1 MRHVTILLFFVSS
14 FVFSQNYLTLLDTD
28 VFRGN
33 SYDIP
38 IDLINNDPIRAI
50 QYDINIP
57 EGFIFD
63 IDNVTQTPILN
74 DFTTLISSLGN
85 NNYRFIIYTIG
96 NDIISS
102 GNQTILTLPI
112 FVENSIDLGQ
122 YTFQFSNVVLSSET
136 NQNIS
141 SDAPSIGYIYV
152 TEDSIAPVIT
162 LLGDATVSI
171 EVGDTY
177 IDAGATAKD
186 NYDGDITS
194 NIVTVSNVDTA
205 IVGSYTVTY
214 DVSDANGNAA
224 ITVTRTVNVVDTTA
238 PVITLLG
245 DDPVT
250 LEVGDAYTDAGA
262 TATDNYDGDIT
273 SSIITVSTVNTAIVG
288 VYTVTYNVSDASG
301 NTAVELIRTVNVEDA
316 LSLENFEQ
324 IKFSLFPN
332 PSTGDITVM
341 YYLPG
346 LMDGVLAEVYD
357 MLGRLVW
364 TQVIE
369 QEQGKQQANLNLNSL
384 QKGNY
389 IVMINAG
396 NNRGEKFVNNKILI
410 LK

>member
-96 NDIISS
+96 NDIINS
-102 GNQTILTLPI
+102 GNQTILTLPV
-112 FVENSIDLGQ
+112 FVDNSIDLGQ

-141 SDAPSIGYIYV
+141 SDAPSVGYIYV

-162 LLGDATVSI
+162 LLGDAAVSI

-214 DVSDANGNAA
+214 DVSDASGNAA
-224 ITVTRTVNVVDTTA
+224 FTIT
-238 PVITLLG
+238 
-245 DDPVT
+245 
-250 LEVGDAYTDAGA
+250 
-262 TATDNYDGDIT
+262 
-273 SSIITVSTVNTAIVG
+273 
-288 VYTVTYNVSDASG
+288 
-301 NTAVELIRTVNVEDA
+301 RTVNVEDA
-316 LSLENFEQ
+316 LSLENFDQ
-324 IKFSLFPN
+324 IKLDIFPN
-332 PSTGDITVM
+332 PTSNFWQINSSEIINIVQIFDVVGKMLIYKKTDSMDLLIDATS
-341 YYLPG
+341 L
-346 LMDGVLAEVYD
+346 LDGVY
-357 MLGRLVW
+357 LV
-364 TQVIE
+364 
-369 QEQGKQQANLNLNSL
+369 L
-384 QKGNY
+384 
-389 IVMINAG
+389 IN
-396 NNRGEKFVNNKILI
+396 NNKLVRLI
-410 LK
+410 KH

>member
-96 NDIISS
+96 NDIINS

-122 YTFQFSNVVLSSET
+122 YTFELSNVVLSSET

-141 SDAPSIGYIYV
+141 SDAPSVGYIYV

-162 LLGDATVSI
+162 LLGDAAVSI

-224 ITVTRTVNVVDTTA
+224 DTVTR
-238 PVITLLG
+238 I
-245 DDPVT
+245 VT
-250 LEVGDAYTDAGA
+250 
-262 TATDNYDGDIT
+262 
-273 SSIITVSTVNTAIVG
+273 
-288 VYTVTYNVSDASG
+288 
-301 NTAVELIRTVNVEDA
+301 VEDA
-316 LSLENFEQ
+316 LSMVEIEKIELD
-324 IKFSLFPN
+324 IFPN
-332 PSTGDITVM
+332 PTSSIWQIKSSKMIESLDLFDVTGKRLIYKKTLSNDFQIDATS
-341 YYLPG
+341 LP
-346 LMDGVLAEVYD
+346 DGVYLI
-357 MLGRLVW
+357 L
-364 TQVIE
+364 
-369 QEQGKQQANLNLNSL
+369 
-384 QKGNY
+384 
-389 IVMINAG
+389 IN
-396 NNRGEKFVNNKILI
+396 NNKMVRLI
-410 LK
+410 KY

>member
-1 MRHVTILLFFVSS
+1 MRLVNIFLFFISS

-33 SYDIP
+33 AYDIP
-38 IDLINNDPIRAI
+38 IDLVNNDPIRAI

-63 IDNVTQTPILN
+63 IDNVTESPILN
-74 DFTTLISSLGN
+74 NFTTLISSLGN

-112 FVENSIDLGQ
+112 FVEDSIDLGQ
-122 YTFQFSNVVLSSET
+122 YTFQFSDIVLSSET

-141 SDAPSIGYIYV
+141 SDALSVGYIYV

-205 IVGSYTVTY
+205 ILGSYTVTY
-214 DVSDANGNAA
+214 DVTDVNGNAA
-224 ITVTRTVNVVDTTA
+224 DTVTR
-238 PVITLLG
+238 I
-245 DDPVT
+245 
-250 LEVGDAYTDAGA
+250 
-262 TATDNYDGDIT
+262 
-273 SSIITVSTVNTAIVG
+273 VS
-288 VYTVTYNVSDASG
+288 
-301 NTAVELIRTVNVEDA
+301 VEDA
-316 LSLENFEQ
+316 LSMVEIEKIELD
-324 IKFSLFPN
+324 IFPN
-332 PSTGDITVM
+332 PTSSIWQIKSSKMIESLDLFDVTGKRLIYKKTLSNDFQIDATS
-341 YYLPG
+341 LP
-346 LMDGVLAEVYD
+346 DGVYLI
-357 MLGRLVW
+357 L
-364 TQVIE
+364 
-369 QEQGKQQANLNLNSL
+369 
-384 QKGNY
+384 
-389 IVMINAG
+389 IN
-396 NNRGEKFVNNKILI
+396 NNKMVRLI
-410 LK
+410 KH

>member
-1 MRHVTILLFFVSS
+1 MKLINIFLFFVSS

-33 SYDIP
+33 SYDIQ

-96 NDIISS
+96 NDIINS
-102 GNQTILTLPI
+102 GNQTILTLPV
-112 FVENSIDLGQ
+112 FVDNSIDLGQ

-141 SDAPSIGYIYV
+141 SDAPSVGYINV
-152 TEDSIAPVIT
+152 IEDSVAPVIT

-224 ITVTRTVNVVDTTA
+224 DTVTR
-238 PVITLLG
+238 I
-245 DDPVT
+245 VT
-250 LEVGDAYTDAGA
+250 
-262 TATDNYDGDIT
+262 
-273 SSIITVSTVNTAIVG
+273 
-288 VYTVTYNVSDASG
+288 
-301 NTAVELIRTVNVEDA
+301 VEDA
-316 LSLENFEQ
+316 LSVVEIEKIELD
-324 IKFSLFPN
+324 IFPN
-332 PSTGDITVM
+332 PTSSIWQIKSSKIIESLDLFDLTGKRLIYKKTFSNDIRIDATSLPDGI
-341 YYLPG
+341 YL
-346 LMDGVLAEVYD
+346 
-357 MLGRLVW
+357 
-364 TQVIE
+364 
-369 QEQGKQQANLNLNSL
+369 
-384 QKGNY
+384 
-389 IVMINAG
+389 
-396 NNRGEKFVNNKILI
+396 ILI
-410 LK
+410 NKNKMVRLIKH

>member
-1 MRHVTILLFFVSS
+1 MKLINIFLFFVSS

-63 IDNVTQTPILN
+63 IDNVTESPILN
-74 DFTTLISSLGN
+74 NFTTLISSLGN

-122 YTFQFSNVVLSSET
+122 YTFQFSNIVLSSET

-141 SDAPSIGYIYV
+141 SDALSVGYINV
-152 TEDSIAPVIT
+152 IEDSIAPVIT

-177 IDAGATAKD
+177 FDAGATAKD

-205 IVGSYTVTY
+205 IVGSYTVTC
-214 DVSDANGNAA
+214 DVSDANENAA
-224 ITVTRTVNVVDTTA
+224 ATVTR
-238 PVITLLG
+238 L
-245 DDPVT
+245 VT
-250 LEVGDAYTDAGA
+250 
-262 TATDNYDGDIT
+262 
-273 SSIITVSTVNTAIVG
+273 
-288 VYTVTYNVSDASG
+288 
-301 NTAVELIRTVNVEDA
+301 VEDA
-316 LSLENFEQ
+316 LYMVEIEKIELD
-324 IKFSLFPN
+324 IFPN
-332 PSTGDITVM
+332 PTSSIWQIKSSKMIESFDLFDITGKRLI
-341 YYLPG
+341 YKKTLSNDFQIDATSLP
-346 LMDGVLAEVYD
+346 DGVYFIL
-357 MLGRLVW
+357 
-364 TQVIE
+364 
-369 QEQGKQQANLNLNSL
+369 
-384 QKGNY
+384 
-389 IVMINAG
+389 IN
-396 NNRGEKFVNNKILI
+396 NNKLVRLI
-410 LK
+410 KH

>member
-1 MRHVTILLFFVSS
+1 MRLVNIFLFFISS

-33 SYDIP
+33 AYDIP
-38 IDLINNDPIRAI
+38 IDLVNNDPIRAI

-63 IDNVTQTPILN
+63 IDNVTESPILN
-74 DFTTLISSLGN
+74 NFTTLISSLGN

-112 FVENSIDLGQ
+112 FVEDSIDLGQ
-122 YTFQFSNVVLSSET
+122 YTFEFSDIVLSSAT

-141 SDAPSIGYIYV
+141 SDALSVGYINV
-152 TEDSIAPVIT
+152 IEDSIAPVIT
-162 LLGDATVSI
+162 LLGDTTVSI

-224 ITVTRTVNVVDTTA
+224 DTVTR
-238 PVITLLG
+238 I
-245 DDPVT
+245 
-250 LEVGDAYTDAGA
+250 
-262 TATDNYDGDIT
+262 
-273 SSIITVSTVNTAIVG
+273 VS
-288 VYTVTYNVSDASG
+288 
-301 NTAVELIRTVNVEDA
+301 VEDA
-316 LSLENFEQ
+316 LSMVEIEKIELD
-324 IKFSLFPN
+324 IFPN
-332 PSTGDITVM
+332 PTSNIWQIKSSKMIESFDLFDITGKRLI
-341 YYLPG
+341 YKKTLSNYIQIDATSLP
-346 LMDGVLAEVYD
+346 DGVYLI
-357 MLGRLVW
+357 L
-364 TQVIE
+364 
-369 QEQGKQQANLNLNSL
+369 
-384 QKGNY
+384 
-389 IVMINAG
+389 IN
-396 NNRGEKFVNNKILI
+396 NNKMVRLI
-410 LK
+410 KY

>member
-96 NDIISS
+96 NDIINS

-141 SDAPSIGYIYV
+141 SDAPSVGYIYV

-162 LLGDATVSI
+162 LLGDAAVSI

-214 DVSDANGNAA
+214 DVSDANENAA
-224 ITVTRTVNVVDTTA
+224 ATVTR
-238 PVITLLG
+238 L
-245 DDPVT
+245 VT
-250 LEVGDAYTDAGA
+250 
-262 TATDNYDGDIT
+262 
-273 SSIITVSTVNTAIVG
+273 
-288 VYTVTYNVSDASG
+288 
-301 NTAVELIRTVNVEDA
+301 VEDA
-316 LSLENFEQ
+316 LSMVEIEKIELD
-324 IKFSLFPN
+324 IFPN
-332 PSTGDITVM
+332 PTSSIWQINSSEIINIVQIFDVVGKMLIYKKTDSMDVLIDATS
-341 YYLPG
+341 L
-346 LMDGVLAEVYD
+346 LDGVY
-357 MLGRLVW
+357 LV
-364 TQVIE
+364 
-369 QEQGKQQANLNLNSL
+369 L
-384 QKGNY
+384 
-389 IVMINAG
+389 IN
-396 NNRGEKFVNNKILI
+396 NNKMVRLI
-410 LK
+410 KH

>member
-1 MRHVTILLFFVSS
+1 LRHVTILLFFVSS

-96 NDIISS
+96 NDIINS
-102 GNQTILTLPI
+102 GNQTILKLPI

-141 SDAPSIGYIYV
+141 SDAPSVGYIYV

-162 LLGDATVSI
+162 LLGDAAVSI

-224 ITVTRTVNVVDTTA
+224 DTVTR
-238 PVITLLG
+238 I
-245 DDPVT
+245 VT
-250 LEVGDAYTDAGA
+250 
-262 TATDNYDGDIT
+262 
-273 SSIITVSTVNTAIVG
+273 
-288 VYTVTYNVSDASG
+288 
-301 NTAVELIRTVNVEDA
+301 VEDA
-316 LSLENFEQ
+316 LSMVEIEKIELD
-324 IKFSLFPN
+324 IFPN
-332 PSTGDITVM
+332 PTSSIWQINSSEIINIVQIFDVVGKMLIYKKTDSMDVLIDATS
-341 YYLPG
+341 L
-346 LMDGVLAEVYD
+346 LDGVY
-357 MLGRLVW
+357 LV
-364 TQVIE
+364 
-369 QEQGKQQANLNLNSL
+369 L
-384 QKGNY
+384 
-389 IVMINAG
+389 IN
-396 NNRGEKFVNNKILI
+396 NNKMVRLI
-410 LK
+410 KH

>member
-1 MRHVTILLFFVSS
+1 LFFVSS

-96 NDIISS
+96 NDIINS

-214 DVSDANGNAA
+214 DVSDANENAA
-224 ITVTRTVNVVDTTA
+224 ATVTR
-238 PVITLLG
+238 L
-245 DDPVT
+245 VT
-250 LEVGDAYTDAGA
+250 
-262 TATDNYDGDIT
+262 
-273 SSIITVSTVNTAIVG
+273 
-288 VYTVTYNVSDASG
+288 
-301 NTAVELIRTVNVEDA
+301 VEDA
-316 LSLENFEQ
+316 LSMVEIEKIELD
-324 IKFSLFPN
+324 IFPN
-332 PSTGDITVM
+332 PTSSIWQIESSKMIESFDLFGITGKRLIYKKTLSNDFQIDATS
-341 YYLPG
+341 LP
-346 LMDGVLAEVYD
+346 DGVYFIL
-357 MLGRLVW
+357 
-364 TQVIE
+364 
-369 QEQGKQQANLNLNSL
+369 
-384 QKGNY
+384 
-389 IVMINAG
+389 IN
-396 NNRGEKFVNNKILI
+396 NNKLVRLI
-410 LK
+410 KH

>member
-1 MRHVTILLFFVSS
+1 M
-14 FVFSQNYLTLLDTD
+14 DTD
-28 VFRGN
+28 VFRGY

-96 NDIISS
+96 NDIINS
-102 GNQTILTLPI
+102 GNQTILTLPV

-214 DVSDANGNAA
+214 DVSDANENAA
-224 ITVTRTVNVVDTTA
+224 ATVT
-238 PVITLLG
+238 
-245 DDPVT
+245 
-250 LEVGDAYTDAGA
+250 
-262 TATDNYDGDIT
+262 
-273 SSIITVSTVNTAIVG
+273 
-288 VYTVTYNVSDASG
+288 
-301 NTAVELIRTVNVEDA
+301 RTVNVEDA
-316 LSLENFEQ
+316 LSMVEIEKIELD
-324 IKFSLFPN
+324 IFPN
-332 PSTGDITVM
+332 PTSSIWQIKSSKMIESFDLFDLTGKRLIYKKTLSNDFQIDATS
-341 YYLPG
+341 LP
-346 LMDGVLAEVYD
+346 DGVYFIL
-357 MLGRLVW
+357 
-364 TQVIE
+364 
-369 QEQGKQQANLNLNSL
+369 
-384 QKGNY
+384 
-389 IVMINAG
+389 IN
-396 NNRGEKFVNNKILI
+396 NNKLVRLI
-410 LK
+410 KH

>member
-1 MRHVTILLFFVSS
+1 MKLINIFLFFVSS

-28 VFRGN
+28 VFRGY

-96 NDIISS
+96 NDIINS
-102 GNQTILTLPI
+102 GNQTILTLPV

-141 SDAPSIGYIYV
+141 SDAPSVGYIYV

-214 DVSDANGNAA
+214 DVSDANENAA
-224 ITVTRTVNVVDTTA
+224 ATVT
-238 PVITLLG
+238 
-245 DDPVT
+245 
-250 LEVGDAYTDAGA
+250 
-262 TATDNYDGDIT
+262 
-273 SSIITVSTVNTAIVG
+273 
-288 VYTVTYNVSDASG
+288 
-301 NTAVELIRTVNVEDA
+301 RTVNVEDA
-316 LSLENFEQ
+316 LSMVEIEKIELD
-324 IKFSLFPN
+324 IFPN
-332 PSTGDITVM
+332 PTSSIWQIKSSKMIESFDLFDLTGKRLIYKKTLSNDFQIDATS
-341 YYLPG
+341 LP
-346 LMDGVLAEVYD
+346 DGVYFIL
-357 MLGRLVW
+357 
-364 TQVIE
+364 
-369 QEQGKQQANLNLNSL
+369 
-384 QKGNY
+384 
-389 IVMINAG
+389 IN
-396 NNRGEKFVNNKILI
+396 NNKLVRLI
-410 LK
+410 KH

>member
-63 IDNVTQTPILN
+63 IDNVTESPILN
-74 DFTTLISSLGN
+74 NFTTLISSLGN

-122 YTFQFSNVVLSSET
+122 YTFEFSNVVLSSET

-141 SDAPSIGYIYV
+141 SDAPSVGYIYV

-162 LLGDATVSI
+162 LLGDAAVSI

-224 ITVTRTVNVVDTTA
+224 ATVTR
-238 PVITLLG
+238 I
-245 DDPVT
+245 VT
-250 LEVGDAYTDAGA
+250 
-262 TATDNYDGDIT
+262 
-273 SSIITVSTVNTAIVG
+273 
-288 VYTVTYNVSDASG
+288 
-301 NTAVELIRTVNVEDA
+301 VEDA
-316 LSLENFEQ
+316 LSVVEIEKIELD
-324 IKFSLFPN
+324 IFPN
-332 PSTGDITVM
+332 PTSNIWQIKSSKMIESFDLFDITGKRLI
-341 YYLPG
+341 YKKTLSNDFQIDATSLP
-346 LMDGVLAEVYD
+346 DGVY
-357 MLGRLVW
+357 
-364 TQVIE
+364 
-369 QEQGKQQANLNLNSL
+369 
-384 QKGNY
+384 Y
-389 IVMINAG
+389 ILIN
-396 NNRGEKFVNNKILI
+396 NNKLVRLI
-410 LK
+410 KH

>member
-122 YTFQFSNVVLSSET
+122 YTFEFSNVVLSSET

-141 SDAPSIGYIYV
+141 SDAPSVGYIYV

-162 LLGDATVSI
+162 LLGDAAVSI

-224 ITVTRTVNVVDTTA
+224 ATVTR
-238 PVITLLG
+238 I
-245 DDPVT
+245 VT
-250 LEVGDAYTDAGA
+250 
-262 TATDNYDGDIT
+262 
-273 SSIITVSTVNTAIVG
+273 
-288 VYTVTYNVSDASG
+288 
-301 NTAVELIRTVNVEDA
+301 VEDA
-316 LSLENFEQ
+316 LSMVEIEKIELD
-324 IKFSLFPN
+324 IFPN
-332 PSTGDITVM
+332 PTSSIWQIKSSKMIESLDLFDVTGKRLIYKKTLSNDFQIDATS
-341 YYLPG
+341 LP
-346 LMDGVLAEVYD
+346 DGVY
-357 MLGRLVW
+357 
-364 TQVIE
+364 
-369 QEQGKQQANLNLNSL
+369 
-384 QKGNY
+384 Y
-389 IVMINAG
+389 ILIN
-396 NNRGEKFVNNKILI
+396 NNKLVRLI
-410 LK
+410 KH

>member
-1 MRHVTILLFFVSS
+1 MRLANIFLFFISS

-33 SYDIP
+33 AYDIP
-38 IDLINNDPIRAI
+38 IDLVNNDPIRAI

-63 IDNVTQTPILN
+63 IDNVTESPILN
-74 DFTTLISSLGN
+74 NFTTLISSLGN

-112 FVENSIDLGQ
+112 FVEDSIDLGQ
-122 YTFQFSNVVLSSET
+122 YTFEFSDIVLSSET

-141 SDAPSIGYIYV
+141 SDALSVGYIYV

-224 ITVTRTVNVVDTTA
+224 ATVTR
-238 PVITLLG
+238 I
-245 DDPVT
+245 VT
-250 LEVGDAYTDAGA
+250 
-262 TATDNYDGDIT
+262 
-273 SSIITVSTVNTAIVG
+273 
-288 VYTVTYNVSDASG
+288 
-301 NTAVELIRTVNVEDA
+301 VEDA
-316 LSLENFEQ
+316 LSVVEIEKIELD
-324 IKFSLFPN
+324 IFPN
-332 PSTGDITVM
+332 PTSNIWQIKSSKMIESLDLFDVTGKRLIYKKTLSNDFQIDATS
-341 YYLPG
+341 LP
-346 LMDGVLAEVYD
+346 DGVYLI
-357 MLGRLVW
+357 L
-364 TQVIE
+364 
-369 QEQGKQQANLNLNSL
+369 
-384 QKGNY
+384 
-389 IVMINAG
+389 IN
-396 NNRGEKFVNNKILI
+396 NNKMVRLI
-410 LK
+410 KH

>member
-1 MRHVTILLFFVSS
+1 LKLINIFLFFVSS

-63 IDNVTQTPILN
+63 IDNVTESPILN
-74 DFTTLISSLGN
+74 NFTTLISSLGN

-122 YTFQFSNVVLSSET
+122 YTFEFSNIVLSSET

-141 SDAPSIGYIYV
+141 SDALSVGYINV
-152 TEDSIAPVIT
+152 IEDSIAPVIT

-177 IDAGATAKD
+177 IDAGATAND

-205 IVGSYTVTY
+205 IVGIYTVTY

-224 ITVTRTVNVVDTTA
+224 FTITR
-238 PVITLLG
+238 I
-245 DDPVT
+245 
-250 LEVGDAYTDAGA
+250 
-262 TATDNYDGDIT
+262 
-273 SSIITVSTVNTAIVG
+273 VS
-288 VYTVTYNVSDASG
+288 
-301 NTAVELIRTVNVEDA
+301 VEDA
-316 LSLENFEQ
+316 LSMVEIEKIELD
-324 IKFSLFPN
+324 IFPN
-332 PSTGDITVM
+332 PTSSIWQIKSLKIIESLDLFDVTG
-341 YYLPG
+341 
-346 LMDGVLAEVYD
+346 
-357 MLGRLVW
+357 
-364 TQVIE
+364 
-369 QEQGKQQANLNLNSL
+369 
-384 QKGNY
+384 
-389 IVMINAG
+389 
-396 NNRGEKFVNNKILI
+396 KILI
-410 LK
+410 CKKTLSNDIQIDATSLPDGVYLILINNNKKVRLIKH

>member
-1 MRHVTILLFFVSS
+1 MKLINIFLFFVSS

-63 IDNVTQTPILN
+63 IDNVTESPILN
-74 DFTTLISSLGN
+74 NFTTLISSLGN

-141 SDAPSIGYIYV
+141 SDAPSVGYIYV
-152 TEDSIAPVIT
+152 TEDSIAPVIN
-162 LLGDATVSI
+162 LLGDAAVSI

-224 ITVTRTVNVVDTTA
+224 DTVTR
-238 PVITLLG
+238 I
-245 DDPVT
+245 VT
-250 LEVGDAYTDAGA
+250 
-262 TATDNYDGDIT
+262 
-273 SSIITVSTVNTAIVG
+273 
-288 VYTVTYNVSDASG
+288 
-301 NTAVELIRTVNVEDA
+301 VEDA
-316 LSLENFEQ
+316 LSVVEIEKIELD
-324 IKFSLFPN
+324 IFPN
-332 PSTGDITVM
+332 PTSSIWQIKSSKIIESLDLFDLTGKRLIYKKTFSNDIRIDATSLPDGI
-341 YYLPG
+341 YL
-346 LMDGVLAEVYD
+346 
-357 MLGRLVW
+357 
-364 TQVIE
+364 
-369 QEQGKQQANLNLNSL
+369 
-384 QKGNY
+384 
-389 IVMINAG
+389 
-396 NNRGEKFVNNKILI
+396 ILI
-410 LK
+410 NKNKMVRLIKH

>member
-1 MRHVTILLFFVSS
+1 MKLINIFLFFVSS

-33 SYDIP
+33 SYDMP

-74 DFTTLISSLGN
+74 NFTTLISSLGN

-141 SDAPSIGYIYV
+141 SDAPSVGYIYV

-162 LLGDATVSI
+162 LLGDAAVSI

-214 DVSDANGNAA
+214 DVTDANGNAA
-224 ITVTRTVNVVDTTA
+224 DTVTR
-238 PVITLLG
+238 I
-245 DDPVT
+245 VT
-250 LEVGDAYTDAGA
+250 
-262 TATDNYDGDIT
+262 
-273 SSIITVSTVNTAIVG
+273 
-288 VYTVTYNVSDASG
+288 
-301 NTAVELIRTVNVEDA
+301 VEDA
-316 LSLENFEQ
+316 LSMVEIEKIELD
-324 IKFSLFPN
+324 IFPN
-332 PSTGDITVM
+332 PTSSIWQINSSEIINIVQIFDVVGKMLIYKKTDSMDVLIDATS
-341 YYLPG
+341 L
-346 LMDGVLAEVYD
+346 LDGVY
-357 MLGRLVW
+357 LV
-364 TQVIE
+364 
-369 QEQGKQQANLNLNSL
+369 L
-384 QKGNY
+384 
-389 IVMINAG
+389 IN
-396 NNRGEKFVNNKILI
+396 NNKMVRLI
-410 LK
+410 KH

>member
-1 MRHVTILLFFVSS
+1 MKLINIFLFFVSS

-28 VFRGN
+28 VFRGY

-205 IVGSYTVTY
+205 IVGIYTVTY

-224 ITVTRTVNVVDTTA
+224 FTITR
-238 PVITLLG
+238 I
-245 DDPVT
+245 
-250 LEVGDAYTDAGA
+250 
-262 TATDNYDGDIT
+262 
-273 SSIITVSTVNTAIVG
+273 VS
-288 VYTVTYNVSDASG
+288 
-301 NTAVELIRTVNVEDA
+301 VEDA
-316 LSLENFEQ
+316 LSMVEIEKIELD
-324 IKFSLFPN
+324 IFPN
-332 PSTGDITVM
+332 PTSSIWQIKSSKMIESLDLFDLTGKRLIYKKTLSNDFQIDATS
-341 YYLPG
+341 LP
-346 LMDGVLAEVYD
+346 DGVYLI
-357 MLGRLVW
+357 L
-364 TQVIE
+364 
-369 QEQGKQQANLNLNSL
+369 
-384 QKGNY
+384 
-389 IVMINAG
+389 IN
-396 NNRGEKFVNNKILI
+396 NNKKVRLI
-410 LK
+410 KH

>member
-1 MRHVTILLFFVSS
+1 MNKS
-14 FVFSQNYLTLLDTD
+14 FVIIIPSRLASTRLPRKPLADIVGKSLINRVYERAIQSQARKVFVATDEMEIFDHVSTFSEDVIMTASDHLSGTD
-28 VFRGN
+28 RIHEAANFLNIEPDQTIINLQG
-33 SYDIP
+33 DEPFIP

-63 IDNVTQTPILN
+63 IDNVTESPILN
-74 DFTTLISSLGN
+74 NFTTLISSLGN

-122 YTFQFSNVVLSSET
+122 YTFEFSNIVLSSET

-141 SDAPSIGYIYV
+141 SDALSVGYINV
-152 TEDSIAPVIT
+152 IEDSIAPVIT

-224 ITVTRTVNVVDTTA
+224 ATVTR
-238 PVITLLG
+238 I
-245 DDPVT
+245 
-250 LEVGDAYTDAGA
+250 
-262 TATDNYDGDIT
+262 
-273 SSIITVSTVNTAIVG
+273 VS
-288 VYTVTYNVSDASG
+288 
-301 NTAVELIRTVNVEDA
+301 VEDA
-316 LSLENFEQ
+316 LSMVEIEKIELD
-324 IKFSLFPN
+324 IFPN
-332 PSTGDITVM
+332 PTSSIWQIKSLKIIESLDLFDVTG
-341 YYLPG
+341 
-346 LMDGVLAEVYD
+346 
-357 MLGRLVW
+357 
-364 TQVIE
+364 
-369 QEQGKQQANLNLNSL
+369 
-384 QKGNY
+384 
-389 IVMINAG
+389 
-396 NNRGEKFVNNKILI
+396 KILI
-410 LK
+410 CKKTLSNDIQIDATSLPDGVYLILINNNKKVRLIKH

>member
-1 MRHVTILLFFVSS
+1 MRLVNIFLFFISS

-33 SYDIP
+33 AYDIP
-38 IDLINNDPIRAI
+38 IDLVNNDPIRAI

-63 IDNVTQTPILN
+63 IDNVTESPILN
-74 DFTTLISSLGN
+74 NFTTLISSLGN

-112 FVENSIDLGQ
+112 FVEDSIDLGQ
-122 YTFQFSNVVLSSET
+122 YTFEFSDIVLSSET

-141 SDAPSIGYIYV
+141 SDALSVGYIYV

-214 DVSDANGNAA
+214 DVSDANGTAA
-224 ITVTRTVNVVDTTA
+224 ATVTR
-238 PVITLLG
+238 I
-245 DDPVT
+245 
-250 LEVGDAYTDAGA
+250 
-262 TATDNYDGDIT
+262 
-273 SSIITVSTVNTAIVG
+273 VS
-288 VYTVTYNVSDASG
+288 
-301 NTAVELIRTVNVEDA
+301 VEDA
-316 LSLENFEQ
+316 LSMVEIEKIELD
-324 IKFSLFPN
+324 IFPN
-332 PSTGDITVM
+332 PTSSIWQIKSSKMIESLDLFDVTGKRLIYKKTLSNDFQIDATS
-341 YYLPG
+341 LP
-346 LMDGVLAEVYD
+346 DGVY
-357 MLGRLVW
+357 
-364 TQVIE
+364 
-369 QEQGKQQANLNLNSL
+369 
-384 QKGNY
+384 Y
-389 IVMINAG
+389 ILIN
-396 NNRGEKFVNNKILI
+396 NNKLVRLI
-410 LK
+410 KH

>member
-1 MRHVTILLFFVSS
+1 MKLINIFLFFVSS

-28 VFRGN
+28 VFRGY

-96 NDIISS
+96 NDIINS
-102 GNQTILTLPI
+102 GNQTILTLPV

-141 SDAPSIGYIYV
+141 SDAPSVGYIYV

-214 DVSDANGNAA
+214 DVSDANENAA
-224 ITVTRTVNVVDTTA
+224 ATVTR
-238 PVITLLG
+238 L
-245 DDPVT
+245 VT
-250 LEVGDAYTDAGA
+250 
-262 TATDNYDGDIT
+262 
-273 SSIITVSTVNTAIVG
+273 
-288 VYTVTYNVSDASG
+288 
-301 NTAVELIRTVNVEDA
+301 VEDA
-316 LSLENFEQ
+316 LSMVEIEKIELD
-324 IKFSLFPN
+324 IFPN
-332 PSTGDITVM
+332 PTSSIWQIKSSKMIESFDLFDLTGKRLIYKKTLSNDFQIDATS
-341 YYLPG
+341 LP
-346 LMDGVLAEVYD
+346 DGVYFIL
-357 MLGRLVW
+357 
-364 TQVIE
+364 
-369 QEQGKQQANLNLNSL
+369 
-384 QKGNY
+384 
-389 IVMINAG
+389 IN
-396 NNRGEKFVNNKILI
+396 NNKLVRLI
-410 LK
+410 KH

>member
-1 MRHVTILLFFVSS
+1 LFFVSS

-96 NDIISS
+96 NDIINS

-214 DVSDANGNAA
+214 DVSDANENAA
-224 ITVTRTVNVVDTTA
+224 ATVTR
-238 PVITLLG
+238 L
-245 DDPVT
+245 VT
-250 LEVGDAYTDAGA
+250 
-262 TATDNYDGDIT
+262 
-273 SSIITVSTVNTAIVG
+273 
-288 VYTVTYNVSDASG
+288 
-301 NTAVELIRTVNVEDA
+301 VEDA
-316 LSLENFEQ
+316 LSMVEIEKIELD
-324 IKFSLFPN
+324 IFPN
-332 PSTGDITVM
+332 PTSSIWQIKSSKMIESLDLFDLTGKRLIYKKTLSNDFQIDATS
-341 YYLPG
+341 LP
-346 LMDGVLAEVYD
+346 DGVYFIL
-357 MLGRLVW
+357 
-364 TQVIE
+364 
-369 QEQGKQQANLNLNSL
+369 
-384 QKGNY
+384 
-389 IVMINAG
+389 IN
-396 NNRGEKFVNNKILI
+396 NNKLVRLI
-410 LK
+410 KH

>member
-1 MRHVTILLFFVSS
+1 MRLVNIFLFFVSS

-63 IDNVTQTPILN
+63 IDNVTESPILN
-74 DFTTLISSLGN
+74 NFTTLISSLGN

-122 YTFQFSNVVLSSET
+122 YTFEFSDIVLSSET

-141 SDAPSIGYIYV
+141 SDALSVGYINV
-152 TEDSIAPVIT
+152 IEDSIAPVIT
-162 LLGDATVSI
+162 LLGDAAVSI

-205 IVGSYTVTY
+205 IVGIYTVTY

-224 ITVTRTVNVVDTTA
+224 FTITR
-238 PVITLLG
+238 I
-245 DDPVT
+245 
-250 LEVGDAYTDAGA
+250 
-262 TATDNYDGDIT
+262 
-273 SSIITVSTVNTAIVG
+273 VS
-288 VYTVTYNVSDASG
+288 
-301 NTAVELIRTVNVEDA
+301 VEDA
-316 LSLENFEQ
+316 LSMVEIEKIELD
-324 IKFSLFPN
+324 IFPN
-332 PSTGDITVM
+332 PTSSIWQIKSLKIIESLDLFDVTG
-341 YYLPG
+341 
-346 LMDGVLAEVYD
+346 
-357 MLGRLVW
+357 
-364 TQVIE
+364 
-369 QEQGKQQANLNLNSL
+369 
-384 QKGNY
+384 
-389 IVMINAG
+389 
-396 NNRGEKFVNNKILI
+396 KILI
-410 LK
+410 CKKTLSNDFQIDATSLPDGVYFILINNNKKVRLIKH

>member
-96 NDIISS
+96 NDIINS

-141 SDAPSIGYIYV
+141 SDAPSVGYIYV

-162 LLGDATVSI
+162 LLGDAAVSI

-224 ITVTRTVNVVDTTA
+224 ATVTR
-238 PVITLLG
+238 I
-245 DDPVT
+245 VT
-250 LEVGDAYTDAGA
+250 
-262 TATDNYDGDIT
+262 
-273 SSIITVSTVNTAIVG
+273 
-288 VYTVTYNVSDASG
+288 
-301 NTAVELIRTVNVEDA
+301 VEDA
-316 LSLENFEQ
+316 LSVVEIEKIELD
-324 IKFSLFPN
+324 IFPN
-332 PSTGDITVM
+332 PTSSIWQIKSSKMIESLDLFDVTGKRLIYKKTLSNDFQIDATS
-341 YYLPG
+341 LP
-346 LMDGVLAEVYD
+346 DGVY
-357 MLGRLVW
+357 
-364 TQVIE
+364 
-369 QEQGKQQANLNLNSL
+369 
-384 QKGNY
+384 Y
-389 IVMINAG
+389 ILIN
-396 NNRGEKFVNNKILI
+396 NNKLVRLI
-410 LK
+410 KH

>member
-1 MRHVTILLFFVSS
+1 MRLVNIFLFFISS

-33 SYDIP
+33 AYDIP
-38 IDLINNDPIRAI
+38 IDLVNNDPIRAI

-63 IDNVTQTPILN
+63 IDNVTESPILN
-74 DFTTLISSLGN
+74 NFTTLISSLGN

-112 FVENSIDLGQ
+112 FVEDSIDLGQ
-122 YTFQFSNVVLSSET
+122 YTFEFSDIVLSSET

-141 SDAPSIGYIYV
+141 SDALSVGYIYV

-162 LLGDATVSI
+162 LLGDAAVSI

-224 ITVTRTVNVVDTTA
+224 ATVTR
-238 PVITLLG
+238 I
-245 DDPVT
+245 
-250 LEVGDAYTDAGA
+250 
-262 TATDNYDGDIT
+262 
-273 SSIITVSTVNTAIVG
+273 VS
-288 VYTVTYNVSDASG
+288 
-301 NTAVELIRTVNVEDA
+301 VEDA
-316 LSLENFEQ
+316 LSMVEIEKIELD
-324 IKFSLFPN
+324 IFPN
-332 PSTGDITVM
+332 PTSSIWQIKSSKMIESFDLFDITGKRLI
-341 YYLPG
+341 YKKTLSNDFQIDATSLP
-346 LMDGVLAEVYD
+346 DGVY
-357 MLGRLVW
+357 
-364 TQVIE
+364 
-369 QEQGKQQANLNLNSL
+369 
-384 QKGNY
+384 Y
-389 IVMINAG
+389 ILIN
-396 NNRGEKFVNNKILI
+396 NNKLVRLI
-410 LK
+410 KH

>member
-96 NDIISS
+96 NDIINS

-214 DVSDANGNAA
+214 DVSDANENAA
-224 ITVTRTVNVVDTTA
+224 ATVTR
-238 PVITLLG
+238 L
-245 DDPVT
+245 VT
-250 LEVGDAYTDAGA
+250 
-262 TATDNYDGDIT
+262 
-273 SSIITVSTVNTAIVG
+273 
-288 VYTVTYNVSDASG
+288 
-301 NTAVELIRTVNVEDA
+301 VEDA
-316 LSLENFEQ
+316 LSMVEIEKIELD
-324 IKFSLFPN
+324 IFPN
-332 PSTGDITVM
+332 PTSSIWQIKSSKMIESFDLFDITGKRLI
-341 YYLPG
+341 YKKTLSNDFQIDATSLP
-346 LMDGVLAEVYD
+346 DGVYFIL
-357 MLGRLVW
+357 
-364 TQVIE
+364 
-369 QEQGKQQANLNLNSL
+369 
-384 QKGNY
+384 
-389 IVMINAG
+389 IN
-396 NNRGEKFVNNKILI
+396 NNKLVRLI
-410 LK
+410 KH

>member
-63 IDNVTQTPILN
+63 IDNVTESPILN
-74 DFTTLISSLGN
+74 NFTTLISSLGN

-112 FVENSIDLGQ
+112 FVEDSIDLGQ
-122 YTFQFSNVVLSSET
+122 YTFEFSDIVLSSET

-141 SDAPSIGYIYV
+141 SDALSVGYIYV

-224 ITVTRTVNVVDTTA
+224 ATVTR
-238 PVITLLG
+238 I
-245 DDPVT
+245 
-250 LEVGDAYTDAGA
+250 
-262 TATDNYDGDIT
+262 
-273 SSIITVSTVNTAIVG
+273 VS
-288 VYTVTYNVSDASG
+288 
-301 NTAVELIRTVNVEDA
+301 VEDA
-316 LSLENFEQ
+316 LSMVEIEKIELD
-324 IKFSLFPN
+324 IFPN
-332 PSTGDITVM
+332 PTSSIWQIKSSKMIESLDLFDVTGKRLIYKKTLSNDFQIDATS
-341 YYLPG
+341 LP
-346 LMDGVLAEVYD
+346 DGVY
-357 MLGRLVW
+357 
-364 TQVIE
+364 
-369 QEQGKQQANLNLNSL
+369 
-384 QKGNY
+384 Y
-389 IVMINAG
+389 ILIN
-396 NNRGEKFVNNKILI
+396 NNKLVRLI
-410 LK
+410 KH

>member
-112 FVENSIDLGQ
+112 FVEDSIDLGQ
-122 YTFQFSNVVLSSET
+122 YTFQFSDIVLSSET

-141 SDAPSIGYIYV
+141 SDALSVGYIYV

-224 ITVTRTVNVVDTTA
+224 DTVTR
-238 PVITLLG
+238 I
-245 DDPVT
+245 VT
-250 LEVGDAYTDAGA
+250 
-262 TATDNYDGDIT
+262 
-273 SSIITVSTVNTAIVG
+273 
-288 VYTVTYNVSDASG
+288 
-301 NTAVELIRTVNVEDA
+301 VEDA
-316 LSLENFEQ
+316 LSMVEIEKIELD
-324 IKFSLFPN
+324 IFPN
-332 PSTGDITVM
+332 PTSSIWQIKSSKMIESLDLFDVTGKRLIYKKTLSNDFQIDATS
-341 YYLPG
+341 LP
-346 LMDGVLAEVYD
+346 DGVY
-357 MLGRLVW
+357 
-364 TQVIE
+364 
-369 QEQGKQQANLNLNSL
+369 
-384 QKGNY
+384 Y
-389 IVMINAG
+389 ILIN
-396 NNRGEKFVNNKILI
+396 NNKLVRLI
-410 LK
+410 KH

>member
-96 NDIISS
+96 NDIINS

-122 YTFQFSNVVLSSET
+122 YTFELSNVVLSSET

-141 SDAPSIGYIYV
+141 SDAPSVGYIYV

-162 LLGDATVSI
+162 LLGDAAVSI

-224 ITVTRTVNVVDTTA
+224 ATVTR
-238 PVITLLG
+238 I
-245 DDPVT
+245 VT
-250 LEVGDAYTDAGA
+250 
-262 TATDNYDGDIT
+262 
-273 SSIITVSTVNTAIVG
+273 
-288 VYTVTYNVSDASG
+288 
-301 NTAVELIRTVNVEDA
+301 VEDA
-316 LSLENFEQ
+316 LSVVEIEKIELD
-324 IKFSLFPN
+324 IFPN
-332 PSTGDITVM
+332 PTSNIWQIKSSKMIESFDLFDITGKRLI
-341 YYLPG
+341 YKKTLSNDFQIDATSLP
-346 LMDGVLAEVYD
+346 DGVY
-357 MLGRLVW
+357 
-364 TQVIE
+364 
-369 QEQGKQQANLNLNSL
+369 
-384 QKGNY
+384 Y
-389 IVMINAG
+389 ILIN
-396 NNRGEKFVNNKILI
+396 NNKLVRLI
-410 LK
+410 KH

>member
-1 MRHVTILLFFVSS
+1 MKLINIFLFFVSS

-33 SYDIP
+33 SYDIQ

-96 NDIISS
+96 NDIINS
-102 GNQTILTLPI
+102 GNQTILTLPV
-112 FVENSIDLGQ
+112 FVDNSIDLGQ

-141 SDAPSIGYIYV
+141 SDAPSVGYINV
-152 TEDSIAPVIT
+152 IEDSVAPVIT

-194 NIVTVSNVDTA
+194 SIVVTGSVDTNT
-205 IVGSYTVTY
+205 IGIYTLSYDVTDTNGNVASTVT
-214 DVSDANGNAA
+214 
-224 ITVTRTVNVVDTTA
+224 
-238 PVITLLG
+238 
-245 DDPVT
+245 
-250 LEVGDAYTDAGA
+250 
-262 TATDNYDGDIT
+262 
-273 SSIITVSTVNTAIVG
+273 
-288 VYTVTYNVSDASG
+288 
-301 NTAVELIRTVNVEDA
+301 RTVNVEDA

-324 IKFSLFPN
+324 IKLDIFPN
-332 PSTGDITVM
+332 PTSNFWQIKSSEIINVIQIFDVVGKMLIFKKTDS
-341 YYLPG
+341 
-346 LMDGVLAEVYD
+346 MDVLIDA
-357 MLGRLVW
+357 
-364 TQVIE
+364 T
-369 QEQGKQQANLNLNSL
+369 SL
-384 QKGNY
+384 LDGIY
-389 IVMINAG
+389 FLLIN
-396 NNRGEKFVNNKILI
+396 NNKLVRLI
-410 LK
+410 KH

>member
-96 NDIISS
+96 NDIINS

-214 DVSDANGNAA
+214 DVSDANENAA
-224 ITVTRTVNVVDTTA
+224 ATVTR
-238 PVITLLG
+238 L
-245 DDPVT
+245 VT
-250 LEVGDAYTDAGA
+250 
-262 TATDNYDGDIT
+262 
-273 SSIITVSTVNTAIVG
+273 
-288 VYTVTYNVSDASG
+288 
-301 NTAVELIRTVNVEDA
+301 VEDA
-316 LSLENFEQ
+316 LSMVEIEKIELD
-324 IKFSLFPN
+324 IFPN
-332 PSTGDITVM
+332 PTSSIWQIKSSKMIESFDLFGITGKRLIYKKTLSNDFQIDATS
-341 YYLPG
+341 LP
-346 LMDGVLAEVYD
+346 DGVYFIL
-357 MLGRLVW
+357 
-364 TQVIE
+364 
-369 QEQGKQQANLNLNSL
+369 
-384 QKGNY
+384 
-389 IVMINAG
+389 IN
-396 NNRGEKFVNNKILI
+396 NNKLVRLI
-410 LK
+410 KH

>member
-63 IDNVTQTPILN
+63 IDNVTESPILN
-74 DFTTLISSLGN
+74 NFTTLISSLGN

-122 YTFQFSNVVLSSET
+122 DTFQFSNVVLSSET

-141 SDAPSIGYIYV
+141 SDALSVGYIYV

-162 LLGDATVSI
+162 LLGDAAVSI

-214 DVSDANGNAA
+214 DVA
-224 ITVTRTVNVVDTTA
+224 
-238 PVITLLG
+238 
-245 DDPVT
+245 
-250 LEVGDAYTDAGA
+250 
-262 TATDNYDGDIT
+262 
-273 SSIITVSTVNTAIVG
+273 
-288 VYTVTYNVSDASG
+288 DASG
-301 NTAVELIRTVNVEDA
+301 NTALTVTRIVTVEDA
-316 LSLENFEQ
+316 LSMVEIEKIELD
-324 IKFSLFPN
+324 IFPN
-332 PSTGDITVM
+332 PTSSIWQIKSSKMIESLDLFDVTGKRLIYKKTLSNDFQIDATS
-341 YYLPG
+341 LP
-346 LMDGVLAEVYD
+346 DGVYLI
-357 MLGRLVW
+357 L
-364 TQVIE
+364 
-369 QEQGKQQANLNLNSL
+369 
-384 QKGNY
+384 
-389 IVMINAG
+389 IN
-396 NNRGEKFVNNKILI
+396 NNKMVRLI
-410 LK
+410 KH

>member
-96 NDIISS
+96 NDIINS

-214 DVSDANGNAA
+214 DVSDANENAA
-224 ITVTRTVNVVDTTA
+224 ATVTR
-238 PVITLLG
+238 L
-245 DDPVT
+245 VT
-250 LEVGDAYTDAGA
+250 
-262 TATDNYDGDIT
+262 
-273 SSIITVSTVNTAIVG
+273 
-288 VYTVTYNVSDASG
+288 
-301 NTAVELIRTVNVEDA
+301 VEDA
-316 LSLENFEQ
+316 LSMVEIEKIELD
-324 IKFSLFPN
+324 IFPN
-332 PSTGDITVM
+332 PTSSIWQIKSSKMIESFDLFGITGKRLIYKKTLSNDFQIDATSLPDGI
-341 YYLPG
+341 YL
-346 LMDGVLAEVYD
+346 
-357 MLGRLVW
+357 
-364 TQVIE
+364 
-369 QEQGKQQANLNLNSL
+369 
-384 QKGNY
+384 
-389 IVMINAG
+389 
-396 NNRGEKFVNNKILI
+396 ILI
-410 LK
+410 NKNKMVRLIKH